1 MASTNIKKEQTMEEL
16 FLQEYQPLV
25 FAQLKKS
32 VEHGRIA
39 HAYLFEGDAGT
50 GKHEMSLW
58 LAKRLFCSNSHE
70 GEPCGSCSN
79 CLRISQGEHPDVL
92 LVEPE
97 GQTIKVDQIRQLQ
110 EEFSKSGFES
120 RLKIFILSQAEKMN
134 TSAANSLLKF
144 LEEPVGNFLAI
155 LETESVGRI
164 LPTIQSRCQIIH
176 FSPLAKDKLQTK
188 LQKEGLS
195 QESSRLLSHLTNSY
209 HKAVEISQEE
219 WFNETKDAV
228 AQWVKYL
235 LKKDPQAFIFVQKK
249 LLALAKEKDQQRV
262 IFSILLFYLQEERDQ
277 LLSQGLWGK
286 EINLAIEAALQA
298 QKKLQ
303 ANVAF
308 QGVAEQFSVKII
320 YGITVP

>member
-1 MASTNIKKEQTMEEL
+1 MEEL

-79 CLRISQGEHPDVL
+79 CLRIAQGEHPDVL

>member
-1 MASTNIKKEQTMEEL
+1 MEEL

-58 LAKRLFCSNSHE
+58 LAKRLFCTNVQSD
-70 GEPCGSCSN
+70 EPCGSCSN
-79 CLRISQGEHPDVL
+79 CLRIAQGEHPDVL
-92 LVEPE
+92 MVEPD

-120 RLKIFILSQAEKMN
+120 RLKI
-134 TSAANSLLKF
+134 
-144 LEEPVGNFLAI
+144 
-155 LETESVGRI
+155 

-176 FSPLAKDKLQTK
+176 FSPLAKEKLQTK

-195 QESSRLLSHLTNSY
+195 QESSRLLSYLTNSY

-249 LLALAKEKDQQRV
+249 LLALAKEKEQQRV
-262 IFSILLFYLQEERDQ
+262 IFSILLFYFQEERDQ
-277 LLSQGLWGK
+277 LLAQGLWGK

>member
-1 MASTNIKKEQTMEEL
+1 MEEL

-58 LAKRLFCSNSHE
+58 LAKRLFCTNVQSD
-70 GEPCGSCSN
+70 GPCGSCSN
-79 CLRISQGEHPDVL
+79 CLRIAQGEHPDVL
-92 LVEPE
+92 MVEPD

-120 RLKIFILSQAEKMN
+120 RLKIFILSQSEKMN

-176 FSPLAKDKLQTK
+176 FSPLAKEKLQTK

-195 QESSRLLSHLTNSY
+195 QESSRLLSYLTNSY

-249 LLALAKEKDQQRV
+249 LLALAKEKEQQRV
-262 IFSILLFYLQEERDQ
+262 IFSILLFYFQEERDQ
-277 LLSQGLWGK
+277 LLAQGLWGK

-320 YGITVP
+320 YDITVP

>member
-1 MASTNIKKEQTMEEL
+1 MEEL

-58 LAKRLFCSNSHE
+58 LAKRLFCTNVQSD
-70 GEPCGSCSN
+70 EPCVSCSN
-79 CLRISQGEHPDVL
+79 CLRIAQGEHPDVL
-92 LVEPE
+92 MVEPD

-120 RLKIFILSQAEKMN
+120 RLKIFILSQSEKMN

-176 FSPLAKDKLQTK
+176 FSPLAKEKLQTK

-195 QESSRLLSHLTNSY
+195 QESSRLLSYLTNSY

-249 LLALAKEKDQQRV
+249 LLALAKEKEQQRV

-277 LLSQGLWGK
+277 LLAQGLWGK

>member
-1 MASTNIKKEQTMEEL
+1 MEEL

-58 LAKRLFCSNSHE
+58 LAKRLFCTNAQSD
-70 GEPCGSCSN
+70 EPCGSCSN
-79 CLRISQGEHPDVL
+79 CLRIAQGEHPDVL
-92 LVEPE
+92 MVEPD

-120 RLKIFILSQAEKMN
+120 RLKIFLLSQSEKMN

-176 FSPLAKDKLQTK
+176 FSPLAKEKLQTK

-195 QESSRLLSHLTNSY
+195 QESSRLLSYLTNSY

-249 LLALAKEKDQQRV
+249 LLALAKEKEQQRV

-277 LLSQGLWGK
+277 LLAQGLWGK

-320 YGITVP
+320 YDITVP

>member
-1 MASTNIKKEQTMEEL
+1 MEEL

-50 GKHEMSLW
+50 GKHEVSLW
-58 LAKRLFCSNSHE
+58 LAKRLFCTNVQSD
-70 GEPCGSCSN
+70 EPCGSCSN
-79 CLRISQGEHPDVL
+79 CLRIAQGEHPDVL
-92 LVEPE
+92 MVEPD

-120 RLKIFILSQAEKMN
+120 RLKIFLLSQSEKMN

-176 FSPLAKDKLQTK
+176 FSPLAKEKLQTK

-195 QESSRLLSHLTNSY
+195 QESSRLLSYLTNSY

-249 LLALAKEKDQQRV
+249 LLALAKEKEQQRV

-277 LLSQGLWGK
+277 LLAQGLWGK

-320 YGITVP
+320 YDITVP

>member
-1 MASTNIKKEQTMEEL
+1 MEEL

-58 LAKRLFCSNSHE
+58 LAKRLFCTTVQSD
-70 GEPCGSCSN
+70 EPCGSGSN
-79 CLRISQGEHPDVL
+79 CLRIAQGEHPDVL
-92 LVEPE
+92 MVAPD

-120 RLKIFILSQAEKMN
+120 RLKIFLLSQSEKMN

-176 FSPLAKDKLQTK
+176 FSPLAKEKLQTK

-195 QESSRLLSHLTNSY
+195 QESSRLLSYLTNSY

-249 LLALAKEKDQQRV
+249 LLALAKEKEQQRV

-277 LLSQGLWGK
+277 LLAQGLWGK

>member
-1 MASTNIKKEQTMEEL
+1 MEEL